1 MAEKEVEMRYL
12 MRTAV
17 MTDTNSGIT
26 LEEGEKHGVY
36 VLPMPVIIDGKD
48 YMEELTLKHSQLYKA
63 LGEDKDIVS
72 SQPSPGALTEMWDRI
87 LADGYDE
94 LVYIP
99 MSSGLS
105 GSCNTAK
112 ALAADYDGKVV
123 VIDNHR
129 ISITLL
135 DSVYDA
141 KYLADSGRNAAEIKA
156 HLEENA
162 YQNDIY
168 ITLNTLKLIK
178 KSGRITAAGAAI
190 ATVLNLKPILK
201 IQGGK
206 LDAYARVRGMS
217 AAEEKMLEA
226 VHKDLEGKYAGI
238 PKEKLSIGAAGT
250 METDE
255 EIKRWVDIV
264 KNEFKGYKV
273 TYRPLSCS
281 IACHVGTGTQ
291 GVAVG
296 LTARTLK
303 VEQ

>member
-1 MAEKEVEMRYL
+1 MK
-12 MRTAV
+12 TAV

-26 LEEGEKHGVY
+26 LEEGRSHGIY

-48 YMEELTLKHSQLYKA
+48 FTEEIDLTHSALYEA
-63 LGEDKDIVS
+63 LNDNKDIVS

-105 GSCNTAK
+105 GSCDTAK
-112 ALAADYDGKVV
+112 ALSIDYSGKVFV
-123 VIDNHR
+123 VDNHR

-141 KYLADSGRNAAEIKA
+141 KFCADSGMSAADIKEK
-156 HLEENA
+156 LEKDA

-168 ITLNTLKLIK
+168 ITLQSLKRITK
-178 KSGRITAAGAAI
+178 TGRITAAGAAI

-206 LDAYARVRGMS
+206 LDAYAKARGMS

-226 VHKDLEGKYAGI
+226 VHNDIKSKYADV
-238 PKEKLSIGAAGT
+238 PKEHLSIGAAGT
-250 METDE
+250 METEE
-255 EIKRWVDIV
+255 EIERWVGIV
-264 KNEFKGYKV
+264 KSEFSGYKV
-273 TYRPLSCS
+273 TYRPLACS
-281 IACHVGTGTQ
+281 IASHVGTGTQ

-296 LTARTLK
+296 LTARPL
-303 VEQ
+303 EIN

>member
-1 MAEKEVEMRYL
+1 MK
-12 MRTAV
+12 TAV

-26 LEEGEKHGVY
+26 ITEGSSSGIY
-36 VLPMPVIIDGKD
+36 VLPMPVVIEGKD
-48 YMEELTLKHSQLYKA
+48 YMEELTLTNAELYKA

-72 SQPSPGALTEMWDRI
+72 SQPSPGALTEMWEKI
-87 LADGYDE
+87 FADGYDE

-112 ALAADYDGKVV
+112 ALSADYDGRVC

-141 KYLADSGRNAAEIKA
+141 KYMADSGCSAEEIRAA
-156 HLEENA
+156 LEKSA
-162 YQNDIY
+162 YDNDIY
-168 ITLNTLKLIK
+168 ITLHSLKRITRT
-178 KSGRITAAGAAI
+178 GRITSAGAAI

-206 LDAYARVRGMS
+206 LDAYAKARGMA
-217 AAEEKMLEA
+217 AAEQKMFEA
-226 VHKDLEGKYAGI
+226 VHKDLEGKYAGVA
-238 PKEKLSIGAAGT
+238 KEHISIGAAGT
-250 METDE
+250 MESE
-255 EIKRWVDIV
+255 ETARHWVEKV
-264 KNEFKGYKV
+264 KAEFPQFRV

-281 IACHVGTGTQ
+281 IASHIGTGTQ

-296 LTARTLK
+296 ITARPLTK
-303 VEQ
+303 E

>member
-1 MAEKEVEMRYL
+1 
-12 MRTAV
+12 
-17 MTDTNSGIT
+17 
-26 LEEGEKHGVY
+26 
-36 VLPMPVIIDGKD
+36 MPVIIDGKD
-48 YMEELTLKHSQLYKA
+48 FMEELTLKHEELYKA
-63 LGEDKDIVS
+63 LNENKDIVS
-72 SQPSPGALTEMWDRI
+72 SQPSPAALTEMWDRI

-105 GSCNTAK
+105 GSCDTAK
-112 ALAADYDGKVV
+112 ALAVDYDGKVA

-135 DSVYDA
+135 DAVYDA
-141 KYLADSGRNAAEIKA
+141 KYLADNGKTAAEIKA
-156 HLEENA
+156 SLEENA

-168 ITLNTLKLIK
+168 ITLQSLKRITK
-178 KSGRITAAGAAI
+178 TGRITAAGAAI

-226 VHKDLEGKYAGI
+226 VHKDLESKYAGI
-238 PKEKLSIGAAGT
+238 SKEHLSIGAAGT
-250 METDE
+250 METADE
-255 EIKRWVDIV
+255 IDRWVNIV

-303 VEQ
+303 ID

>member
-1 MAEKEVEMRYL
+1 MK
-12 MRTAV
+12 TAV

-26 LEEGEKHGVY
+26 LAEGSSNGIY
-36 VLPMPVIIDGKD
+36 VLPMPVMIDGKD
-48 YMEELTLKHSQLYKA
+48 FMEEFTLGSEELYRA
-63 LGEDKDIVS
+63 LGEDREIVS
-72 SQPSPGALTEMWDRI
+72 SQPSPGDLTAMWEKI
-87 LADGYDE
+87 FSDGYDE

-112 ALAADYDGKVV
+112 ALAADYDGRVV

-141 KYLADSGRNAAEIKA
+141 KYMADSGSSAGEIRSY
-156 HLEENA
+156 LEENA
-162 YQNDIY
+162 YNNDIY
-168 ITLNTLKLIK
+168 ITLHSLKRITRT
-178 KSGRITAAGAAI
+178 GRITSAGAAI

-206 LDAYARVRGMS
+206 LDAYAKARGMA

-226 VHKDLEGKYAGI
+226 VHNDLESKYAGI
-238 PKEKLSIGAAGT
+238 PKEHLSIGAAGT
-250 METDE
+250 METAE
-255 EIKRWVDIV
+255 EINRWVDIV
-264 KNEFKGYKV
+264 QNEFKGYKV

-281 IACHVGTGTQ
+281 IASHVGTGTQ

-296 LTARTLK
+296 LTARPLK
-303 VEQ
+303 ID

>member
-1 MAEKEVEMRYL
+1 MK
-12 MRTAV
+12 TAV

-26 LEEGEKHGVY
+26 LEEGNRYGIY
-36 VLPMPVIIDGKD
+36 VLPMPVIIDGID
-48 YMEELTLKHSQLYKA
+48 YLEELTLTHDMLYKA
-63 LGEDKDIVS
+63 LNENREIVS
-72 SQPSPGALTEMWDRI
+72 SQPSPGSLTEMWDKI
-87 LADGYDE
+87 LSEGYDE

-105 GSCNTAK
+105 GSCSTAK

-141 KYLADSGRNAAEIKA
+141 KYMANTGKNASEIKA
-156 HLEENA
+156 VLEENA

-168 ITLNTLKLIK
+168 ITLHSLKRITK
-178 KSGRITAAGAAI
+178 TGRITAAGAAI

-206 LDAYARVRGMS
+206 LDAYARVRGMAS
-217 AAEEKMLEA
+217 AEEKMFEA

-238 PKEKLSIGAAGT
+238 PKDKLSIGAAGT
-250 METDE
+250 LED
-255 EIKRWVDIV
+255 KRAAKQWVDKV
-264 KNEFKGYKV
+264 KAEFPGYKV
-273 TYRPLSCS
+273 TYRPLACS
-281 IACHVGTGTQ
+281 IACHIGTNTQ

-296 LTARTLK
+296 LTTRTLK
-303 VEQ
+303 ID

>member
-1 MAEKEVEMRYL
+1 MK
-12 MRTAV
+12 TAV

-26 LEEGEKHGVY
+26 LEEGNRYGIY

-48 YMEELTLKHSQLYKA
+48 YLEELTLTHDILYKA
-63 LGEDKDIVS
+63 LNENRDIVS
-72 SQPSPGALTEMWDRI
+72 SQPSPGSLTEMWDKI
-87 LADGYDE
+87 LSDGYDE

-105 GSCNTAK
+105 GSCSSAK

-141 KYLADSGRNAAEIKA
+141 KYLSNTGKNASEIKA
-156 HLEENA
+156 VLEENA

-168 ITLNTLKLIK
+168 ITLHSLKRITK
-178 KSGRITAAGAAI
+178 TGRITAVGAAI

-206 LDAYARVRGMS
+206 LDAYARVRGMAS
-217 AAEEKMLEA
+217 AEEKMFEA
-226 VHKDLEGKYAGI
+226 VHKDLEGKYAGV
-238 PKEKLSIGAAGT
+238 PKDKLSIGAAGT
-250 METDE
+250 LED
-255 EIKRWVDIV
+255 KRAAKQWVDKV
-264 KNEFKGYKV
+264 KAEFPGYKV
-273 TYRPLSCS
+273 TYRPLACS
-281 IACHVGTGTQ
+281 IACHIGTNTQ

-296 LTARTLK
+296 LTTRTLK
-303 VEQ
+303 ID

>member
-1 MAEKEVEMRYL
+1 MK
-12 MRTAV
+12 TAV

-26 LEEGEKHGVY
+26 LEEGNRYGIY

-48 YMEELTLKHSQLYKA
+48 YLEELTLTHDILYKA
-63 LGEDKDIVS
+63 LNENRDIVS
-72 SQPSPGALTEMWDRI
+72 SQPSPGSLTEMWDKI
-87 LADGYDE
+87 LSDGYDE

-105 GSCNTAK
+105 GSCSTAK

-141 KYLADSGRNAAEIKA
+141 KYLSNTGKNASEIKA
-156 HLEENA
+156 VLEENA

-168 ITLNTLKLIK
+168 ITLHSLKRITK
-178 KSGRITAAGAAI
+178 TGRITAAGAAI

-206 LDAYARVRGMS
+206 LDAYARVRGMAS
-217 AAEEKMLEA
+217 AEEKMFEA
-226 VHKDLEGKYAGI
+226 VHKDLEGKFAGV
-238 PKEKLSIGAAGT
+238 PKDKLSIGAAGT
-250 METDE
+250 LED
-255 EIKRWVDIV
+255 KRAAKQWVDKV
-264 KNEFKGYKV
+264 KAEFPGYKV
-273 TYRPLSCS
+273 TYRPLACS
-281 IACHVGTGTQ
+281 IACHIGTNTQ

-296 LTARTLK
+296 LTTRTLK
-303 VEQ
+303 ID